1 MTYTPVVWQ
10 NLVTPVDQVHLN
22 QMDNGI
28 VALDTGKVDKDGVVA
43 AASGI
48 VQNKLAAGEATNFQL
63 LGSGQLS
70 WGPGGV
76 GGALDVTLRRVA
88 ASDLKAFASY
98 FRTSGDIIA
107 RDGLAGQ
114 GWVTSSIGGGPGRP
128 PQSHGGRGGLLRCCP
143 RHQPLPRVCWQPQDR
158 RHLHRH
164 RTGHPRFAWLGDQTL
179 HQAATRLA
187 NARRREPR

>member
-22 QMDNGI
+22 QMDNGV

-43 AASGI
+43 AA
-48 VQNKLAAGEATNFQL
+48 EATNFQL

-114 GWVTSSIGGGPGRP
+114 VWLTSSIGGGGVYFGAAADTNLYRASAGRLKTHGSFIATGRVP
-128 PQSHGGRGGLLRCCP
+128 PDSLGWGTRDATKSLRDDGTWQTVTGGGGA
-143 RHQPLPRVCWQPQDR
+143 LPADTVI
-158 RHLHRH
+158 
-164 RTGHPRFAWLGDQTL
+164 A
-179 HQAATRLA
+179 AATR
-187 NARRREPR
+187 